1 MTRLSKLSAVLLAA
15 FLAIGGG
22 ASAAPSTIRA
32 AKAPAGVN
40 AADPSSAAWDKVRA
54 TEIALVT
61 APAVHASIS
70 GNAATASV
78 LVQALS
84 DGKRIYFRLSWAD
97 QTPDSVRPDVGRFLD
112 GAALQFPLNKSDK
125 TVVLMGTAG
134 SRVNIWYWRADGR
147 VQNLFADG
155 FGSLTPAP
163 VQDVSGKGVHA
174 NGKWTVVLSR
184 DLRTAAADGI
194 QLKGAGRMPL
204 APAIWNGSN
213 AERDGFKAT
222 TMEWQSLVLTA
233 R

>member
-1 MTRLSKLSAVLLAA
+1 MNRLSKLSAVLLAA
-15 FLAIGGG
+15 LLAIGCG

-32 AKAPAGVN
+32 AKAPTGVS
-40 AADPSSAAWDKVRA
+40 AADPGSAAWDKVRA

-70 GNAATASV
+70 GNATAASV
-78 LVQALS
+78 SVQALS
-84 DGKRIYFRLSWAD
+84 DGKRIYFRLSWTDGTAD
-97 QTPDSVRPDVGRFLD
+97 AERPDTGRFLD
-112 GAALQFPLNKSDK
+112 GVALQFPLNRSSK
-125 TVVLMGTAG
+125 TVVLMGTPG
-134 SRVNIWYWRADGR
+134 GRVNIWYWRADGR

-155 FGSLTPAP
+155 FGTLTSAP

-174 NGKWTVVLSR
+174 NGRWTVVLSR
-184 DLRTAAADGI
+184 DLRTAAADGV
-194 QLKGAGRMPL
+194 QLKGVGRIPV
-204 APAIWNGSN
+204 APAVWNGAN